1 MNYKDINEMEK
12 VTGGAMPT
20 EYHCDAN
27 VGKYYEDASLSAN
40 EYKTMEPCV
49 LFTPI
54 NDSKDPATGVVHNGC
69 RYCKHYKE
77 GR

>member
-1 MNYKDINEMEK
+1 MKNDEIKNIL
-12 VTGGAMPT
+12 GGAMPT

-27 VGKYYEDASLSAN
+27 IGKYYEDASISAN
-40 EYKTMEPCV
+40 EYKTIEPCV
-49 LFTPI
+49 LFTPPS
-54 NDSKDPATGVVHNGC
+54 NAKDPYTGVVHTGC